1 MISGAIC
8 NVMLNLVSI
17 IQLFYIIS
25 YCEFSLKKIFLPSI
39 KYFFAAALMGVV
51 LFFIK
56 REMKANMLN
65 TFALII
71 IGMCV
76 YFLILYIIKDKFL
89 LEQVDFIKRK
99 MKQERSK

>member
-56 REMKANMLN
+56 MEMKANMLN